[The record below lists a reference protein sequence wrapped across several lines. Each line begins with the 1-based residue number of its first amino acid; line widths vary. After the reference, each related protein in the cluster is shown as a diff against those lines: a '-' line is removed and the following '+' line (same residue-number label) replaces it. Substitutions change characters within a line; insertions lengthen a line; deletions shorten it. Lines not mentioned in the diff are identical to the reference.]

1 MKIGFIGGGVMGE
14 AMIRGILNKGLTV
27 TQDIIVND
35 VSAARLASLKDDYKV
50 AVTDDYGIAVKG
62 SNVVV
67 IAVKPQNL
75 AQLMPELEGRFARGQ
90 LVLSIVAGA
99 SIATIASGLRHRSVV
114 RAMPN
119 TPAQIGQGM
128 SVWTTSSE
136 VSPRQKEMARS
147 ILGALGKEMYVPDE
161 KYLDM
166 ATAVSGSGP
175 GYIFLIIE
183 ALVDAAVHIGLPREM
198 AEELVIQT
206 VLGAARLAQE
216 TGKRPKELRD
226 MVTSP
231 GGTTAQGLLKL
242 EEGDLGALLARA
254 VIAAYE
260 KAKELGG

>member
-1 MKIGFIGGGVMGE
+1 MKIAFIGGGVMGE
-14 AMIRGILNKGLTV
+14 AMIRGILNKGLT
-27 TQDIIVND
+27 TPQDIIVND
-35 VSAARLASLKDDYKV
+35 VSAPRLASLKDEYKV
-50 AVTDDYGIAVKG
+50 AVTHDHGIAVKG
-62 SNVVV
+62 SNIVV

-99 SIATIASGLRHRSVV
+99 SIANIASGLGHRSVV
-114 RAMPN
+114 RVMPN
-119 TPAQIGQGM
+119 TPAQIGEGM

-161 KYLDM
+161 RYLDM
-166 ATAVSGSGP
+166 TTAVSGSGP

-183 ALVDAAVHIGLPREM
+183 ALVDAAVHIGMPREM
-198 AEELVIQT
+198 AEELVVQT